1 MARNLI
7 NRVNHVLNQIEQII
21 GSIFGG
27 NFPPAVQCAVTCGH
41 HDYVPK
47 ISQKSNASISLKD
60 IIGDGFMWAVPKT
73 RRSVEVRL
81 SRKFGFPEKHWKMLV
96 PKKNLL
102 MCPSCG
108 HDHEA
113 GLLCNHCYTRVKV
126 ETEEM
131 QKVIVDTLSLKP
143 VEKEVVVLY
152 EGETQSNLKDYWKG
166 QRIIELPKKRPA
178 WFHSNLLQPTTEEPS
193 TSKDVKPIDL
203 A

>member
-1 MARNLI
+1 
-7 NRVNHVLNQIEQII
+7 
-21 GSIFGG
+21 
-27 NFPPAVQCAVTCGH
+27 
-41 HDYVPK
+41 
-47 ISQKSNASISLKD
+47 
-60 IIGDGFMWAVPKT
+60 
-73 RRSVEVRL
+73 
-81 SRKFGFPEKHWKMLV
+81 
-96 PKKNLL
+96 
-102 MCPSCG
+102 
-108 HDHEA
+108 
-113 GLLCNHCYTRVKV
+113 
-126 ETEEM
+126 M